1 MSPKTK
7 RRPIA
12 ARFWAKVAGGDVTTC
27 WMWTGAANP
36 RTGYGTFCIEKGK
49 FVTPHRFAYESMRTQ
64 IPVGLQIDHLC
75 RTPLCVNPWHMEP
88 VTPRVNVLRS
98 DNPAAINAR
107 RTTCKHGHEFTDEN
121 TYQTARGRRCR
132 TCSLERERG
141 YRKARAVEGG
151 AR

>member
-49 FVTPHRFAYESMRTQ
+49 FVTPHRFAVEG
-64 IPVGLQIDHLC
+64 VG
-75 RTPLCVNPWHMEP
+75 RARWSVNA
-88 VTPRVNVLRS
+88 
-98 DNPAAINAR
+98 D
-107 RTTCKHGHEFTDEN
+107 
-121 TYQTARGRRCR
+121 TARLAL
-132 TCSLERERG
+132 S
-141 YRKARAVEGG
+141 RAVPDE
-151 AR
+151 